1 MSQKNSYNTRL
12 IYILMFLVSFFWGL
26 AWPVGRM
33 LATDLI
39 DYPYSVMFFR
49 YLFAIPV
56 LFGWLWFKE
65 GNVVPLKRD
74 YSYLLLLAFTSV
86 FLYQFGYMFGMQKTA
101 ASDASLIIGFNPVSV
116 SILSVLI
123 LSHSLTRNGIIGIFL
138 SFTGVVLIFLAS
150 PNVNIDFSDR
160 LIGNAYIMFG
170 AFAYAIYVVAM
181 RRYVLL
187 VREDPLS
194 SLATISWVSLI
205 GCFMFVPFVINEAP
219 WDRAWDI
226 QEWLLISYLGVLS
239 TALCYVFF
247 AMGVE
252 TIGANKA
259 ASFINVVPIFG
270 ILSSWLWI
278 GEKLGIVQLIS
289 FILIYFGVKLVNQQP
304 PEIIKNGL
312 EVTSRND

>member
-1 MSQKNSYNTRL
+1 MKIQTSAYNSRF
-12 IYILMFLVSFFWGL
+12 IYILMFLVAFFWGL
-26 AWPVGRM
+26 AWPVGRI

-49 YLFAIPV
+49 YLFAVPV

-65 GNVVPLKRD
+65 GNIIPLKRD
-74 YSYLLLLAFTSV
+74 YNYLLLLAFTSV

-116 SILSVLI
+116 SLLSVLI
-123 LSHSLTRNGIIGIFL
+123 LSHNVTRNGMIGILL

-150 PNVNIDFSDR
+150 PNVSIDFSDR
-160 LIGNAYIMFG
+160 LVGNAYIMFG

-181 RRYVLL
+181 RRYVL
-187 VREDPLS
+187 VISENPLS
-194 SLATISWVSLI
+194 SLATISWTSLI
-205 GCFMFVPFVINEAP
+205 GCLMFIPFVINESP
-219 WDRAWDI
+219 WNRVWEID
-226 QEWLLISYLGVLS
+226 EWALIAYLGILS

-247 AMGVE
+247 AMGIE

-270 ILSSWLWI
+270 ILSSWVWI
-278 GEKLGIVQLIS
+278 GEELGLVQIVSFMLI
-289 FILIYFGVKLVNQQP
+289 FYGVKLVNQQP
-304 PEIIKNGL
+304 SESL
-312 EVTSRND
+312 RSS

>member
-1 MSQKNSYNTRL
+1 MNSQIPIYNSRL
-12 IYILMFLVSFFWGL
+12 IYVLMFLVAFFWGL
-26 AWPVGRM
+26 AWPVGRI
-33 LATDLI
+33 LATDLL

-56 LFGWLWFKE
+56 LFGWLWYKE

-74 YSYLLLLAFTSV
+74 YNYLLLLAFTSV

-123 LSHSLTRNGIIGIFL
+123 LSHNLTRNGIIGIFL
-138 SFTGVVLIFLAS
+138 SFTGVVLIFVAS
-150 PNVNIDFSDR
+150 PNVDIDFSDR

-187 VREDPLS
+187 VKDNPLS

-205 GCFMFVPFVINEAP
+205 GCLMFVPFVMSEAP
-219 WDRAWDI
+219 WGR
-226 QEWLLISYLGVLS
+226 EWSNEEWSLIAYLGVLS

-247 AMGVE
+247 CDG
-252 TIGANKA
+252 
-259 ASFINVVPIFG
+259 
-270 ILSSWLWI
+270 
-278 GEKLGIVQLIS
+278 
-289 FILIYFGVKLVNQQP
+289 Y
-304 PEIIKNGL
+304 
-312 EVTSRND
+312 

>member
-1 MSQKNSYNTRL
+1 
-12 IYILMFLVSFFWGL
+12 
-26 AWPVGRM
+26 
-33 LATDLI
+33 
-39 DYPYSVMFFR
+39 
-49 YLFAIPV
+49 
-56 LFGWLWFKE
+56 
-65 GNVVPLKRD
+65 
-74 YSYLLLLAFTSV
+74 
-86 FLYQFGYMFGMQKTA
+86 MFGMQKTA

-123 LSHSLTRNGIIGIFL
+123 LSHNLTRNGIIGIFL
-138 SFTGVVLIFLAS
+138 SFTGVVLIFVAS
-150 PNVNIDFSDR
+150 PNVDIDFSDR

-187 VREDPLS
+187 VKDNPLS

-205 GCFMFVPFVINEAP
+205 GCLMFVPFVMSEAP
-219 WDRAWDI
+219 WDREWSN
-226 QEWLLISYLGVLS
+226 QEWSLIAYLGILS

-247 AMGVE
+247 AMGIE

-278 GEKLGIVQLIS
+278 DEELGYVQLFS

-304 PEIIKNGL
+304 TETVASN
-312 EVTSRND
+312 

>member
-1 MSQKNSYNTRL
+1 
-12 IYILMFLVSFFWGL
+12 MFLVAFFWGL
-26 AWPVGRM
+26 AWPVGRL

-49 YLFAIPV
+49 YLFAVPV

-65 GNVVPLKRD
+65 GNIVPLKRD
-74 YSYLLLLAFTSV
+74 YNYLLLLAFTSV

-116 SILSVLI
+116 SLLSVLI
-123 LSHSLTRNGIIGIFL
+123 LSHSVTRNGMIGIFL

-150 PNVNIDFSDR
+150 PNVSIDFSER
-160 LIGNAYIMFG
+160 LVGNAYIMFG

-181 RRYVLL
+181 RRYVLV
-187 VREDPLS
+187 VRDDPLS
-194 SLATISWVSLI
+194 SLATISWTSLI
-205 GCFMFVPFVINEAP
+205 GCLMFVPFVINESP
-219 WDRAWDI
+219 WNRVWESE
-226 QEWLLISYLGVLS
+226 EWVLIAYLGVLS
-239 TALCYVFF
+239 TALSYVFF

-278 GEKLGIVQLIS
+278 GEELGLVQIIS
-289 FILIYFGVKLVNQQP
+289 FILIYYGVKLVNQQP
-304 PEIIKNGL
+304 SESL
-312 EVTSRND
+312 RRD

>member
-1 MSQKNSYNTRL
+1 
-12 IYILMFLVSFFWGL
+12 MFLVAFFWGL
-26 AWPVGRM
+26 AWPVGRI

-39 DYPYSVMFFR
+39 DYPYSVMFIR
-49 YLFAIPV
+49 YLFAVPV

-65 GNVVPLKRD
+65 GNIVPLKRD
-74 YSYLLLLAFTSV
+74 YNYLLLLAFTSV

-116 SILSVLI
+116 SLLSVLI
-123 LSHSLTRNGIIGIFL
+123 LSHNVTRNGMIGIFL

-150 PNVNIDFSDR
+150 PNISIEFSDR
-160 LIGNAYIMFG
+160 LVGNAYIMFG

-181 RRYVLL
+181 RRYVL
-187 VREDPLS
+187 VITDDPLS
-194 SLATISWVSLI
+194 SLATISWTSLI
-205 GCFMFVPFVINEAP
+205 GCLMFVPFVINESP
-219 WDRAWDI
+219 WNRDWENE
-226 QEWLLISYLGVLS
+226 EWALIAYLGILS

-278 GEKLGIVQLIS
+278 GEELGLVQIVS
-289 FILIYFGVKLVNQQP
+289 FILIFYGVKLVNQQP
-304 PEIIKNGL
+304 SESL
-312 EVTSRND
+312 RSD

>member
-1 MSQKNSYNTRL
+1 MSQESTYNSRL

-26 AWPVGRM
+26 AWPVGRL
-33 LATDLI
+33 LATDLL

-49 YLFAIPV
+49 YLFAVPV

-123 LSHSLTRNGIIGIFL
+123 LSHSLTRNGMIGIFL
-138 SFTGVVLIFLAS
+138 SFTGVVLIFIAS
-150 PNVNIDFSDR
+150 PNVDIDFSDR

-181 RRYVLL
+181 RRYVLI
-187 VREDPLS
+187 VRENPLS

-219 WDRAWDI
+219 WDRSWDI
-226 QEWLLISYLGVLS
+226 HEWLLIAYLGVLS

-278 GEKLGIVQLIS
+278 GEELGIVQLVS

-304 PEIIKNGL
+304 PEVIKNRP
-312 EVTSRND
+312 EVSNQDD

>member
-1 MSQKNSYNTRL
+1 
-12 IYILMFLVSFFWGL
+12 MFLVAFFWGL
-26 AWPVGRM
+26 AWPVGRI

-49 YLFAIPV
+49 YLFAVPV

-65 GNVVPLKRD
+65 GNIIPLKRD
-74 YSYLLLLAFTSV
+74 YNYLLLLAFTSV

-116 SILSVLI
+116 SLLSVLI
-123 LSHSLTRNGIIGIFL
+123 LSHNVTRNGMIGILL

-150 PNVNIDFSDR
+150 PNVSIDFSDR
-160 LIGNAYIMFG
+160 LVGNAYIMFG

-181 RRYVLL
+181 RRYVL
-187 VREDPLS
+187 VISENPLS
-194 SLATISWVSLI
+194 SLATISWTSLI
-205 GCFMFVPFVINEAP
+205 GCLMFIPFVINESP
-219 WDRAWDI
+219 WNRVWEID
-226 QEWLLISYLGVLS
+226 EWALIAYLGILS

-247 AMGVE
+247 AMGIE

-270 ILSSWLWI
+270 ILSSWVWI
-278 GEKLGIVQLIS
+278 GEELGLVQIVSFMLI
-289 FILIYFGVKLVNQQP
+289 FYGVKLVNQQP
-304 PEIIKNGL
+304 SESL
-312 EVTSRND
+312 RSS